1 MDSMILS
8 RSHISDHGF
17 CKLTIIGQVQLNVLS
32 FQYSL
37 LKNIS
42 SNMLLFKYFNF
53 FFFFFAIMHQI
64 LKFLMS

>member
-42 SNMLLFKYFNF
+42 SNMLLFKYFK